1 MQRLA
6 VFIIV
11 LGVYALAKKK
21 GLVFYE
27 KEKKINKKVIHEILE
42 YVISTVIVVFLAFV
56 LMFFFGTKT
65 SVIGDSMMPALY
77 NGQQILID
85 KFIYKLSSPK
95 RGDVIVF
102 QPNGNEN
109 THYYEKRIIGLP
121 GETIQIID
129 GYVYVNGSKLDED
142 DTYDLIEDPGIAK
155 DELILQ
161 PYEYFVL
168 GDNRNSSEDSRS
180 GNMGPVKKEY
190 IIGKAWLH
198 MAYGDAGIGMIK

>member
-1 MQRLA
+1 M
-6 VFIIV
+6 
-11 LGVYALAKKK
+11 AKKK

-27 KEKKINKKVIHEILE
+27 KEKKINKKVVHEILE

>member
-1 MQRLA
+1 MQ
-6 VFIIV
+6 VFF
-11 LGVYALAKKK
+11 GTKGEFDLAKKK

-27 KEKKINKKVIHEILE
+27 KEKKINKKVIHEILD
-42 YVISTVIVVFLAFV
+42 YIIGTVIVVFLAFV

-85 KFIYKLSSPK
+85 KFVYKISSPK
-95 RGDVIVF
+95 RGDVVVF

-121 GETIQIID
+121 GETVQIVD
-129 GYVYVNGSKLDED
+129 GYVYINGSKLDED

-155 DELILQ
+155 DELVLQ

-198 MAYGDAGIGMIK
+198 MAYGDAGIGLIK

>member
-1 MQRLA
+1 M
-6 VFIIV
+6 
-11 LGVYALAKKK
+11 AKKK

-109 THYYEKRIIGLP
+109 THYYVKRVVGLP

>member
-1 MQRLA
+1 M
-6 VFIIV
+6 
-11 LGVYALAKKK
+11 AKKK

-121 GETIQIID
+121 GETIQIIN

>member
-1 MQRLA
+1 M
-6 VFIIV
+6 
-11 LGVYALAKKK
+11 AKKK

-121 GETIQIID
+121 GENIQIID

>member
-1 MQRLA
+1 M
-6 VFIIV
+6 
-11 LGVYALAKKK
+11 AKKK

-180 GNMGPVKKEY
+180 GNMGTVKKEY

>member
-1 MQRLA
+1 M
-6 VFIIV
+6 
-11 LGVYALAKKK
+11 AKKK

-121 GETIQIID
+121 GETMQIID

-142 DTYDLIEDPGIAK
+142 DTYDLTEDPGIAK

>member
-1 MQRLA
+1 M
-6 VFIIV
+6 
-11 LGVYALAKKK
+11 AKKK

-85 KFIYKLSSPK
+85 KFIYKISSPK

>member
-1 MQRLA
+1 M
-6 VFIIV
+6 
-11 LGVYALAKKK
+11 AKKK

-129 GYVYVNGSKLDED
+129 GYVYVNGSELDED

>member
-1 MQRLA
+1 M
-6 VFIIV
+6 
-11 LGVYALAKKK
+11 AKKK

-198 MAYGDAGIGMIK
+198 MASGDAGIGMIK

>member
-1 MQRLA
+1 M
-6 VFIIV
+6 
-11 LGVYALAKKK
+11 AKKK

-42 YVISTVIVVFLAFV
+42 YVISTAIVVFLAFV

>member
-1 MQRLA
+1 M
-6 VFIIV
+6 
-11 LGVYALAKKK
+11 AKKK

-180 GNMGPVKKEY
+180 GNLGPVKKEY

>member
-1 MQRLA
+1 M
-6 VFIIV
+6 
-11 LGVYALAKKK
+11 AKKK

-85 KFIYKLSSPK
+85 KLIYTLSSPK

>member
-1 MQRLA
+1 M
-6 VFIIV
+6 
-11 LGVYALAKKK
+11 AKKK

-65 SVIGDSMMPALY
+65 SVIGDSMMPTLY

>member
-1 MQRLA
+1 M
-6 VFIIV
+6 
-11 LGVYALAKKK
+11 AKKK

-27 KEKKINKKVIHEILE
+27 KEKKINRKVIHEILD
-42 YVISTVIVVFLAFV
+42 YLIGTIIVVFLAFV

-85 KFIYKLSSPK
+85 KFVYKISSPK
-95 RGDVIVF
+95 RGDVVIF

-121 GETIQIID
+121 GETVQIVD
-129 GYVYVNGSKLDED
+129 GYVYINGSKLDED
-142 DTYDLIEDPGIAK
+142 DTFDLIEDPGIAK

-198 MAYGDAGIGMIK
+198 MAYGDAGIGLIK

>member
-1 MQRLA
+1 M
-6 VFIIV
+6 
-11 LGVYALAKKK
+11 AKKK

-121 GETIQIID
+121 GETIPL
-129 GYVYVNGSKLDED
+129 NW
-142 DTYDLIEDPGIAK
+142 P
-155 DELILQ
+155 
-161 PYEYFVL
+161 
-168 GDNRNSSEDSRS
+168 
-180 GNMGPVKKEY
+180 M
-190 IIGKAWLH
+190 KAGAT
-198 MAYGDAGIGMIK
+198 MAMTLSPLRMD

>member
-1 MQRLA
+1 M
-6 VFIIV
+6 
-11 LGVYALAKKK
+11 AKKK

-42 YVISTVIVVFLAFV
+42 YVISTVLVVFLAFV

>member
-1 MQRLA
+1 M
-6 VFIIV
+6 
-11 LGVYALAKKK
+11 AKKK

-27 KEKKINKKVIHEILE
+27 KEKKINKKVIHKILE

>member
-1 MQRLA
+1 M
-6 VFIIV
+6 
-11 LGVYALAKKK
+11 AKKK

-42 YVISTVIVVFLAFV
+42 YVISTAIVVFLAFV

-190 IIGKAWLH
+190 IIGKAWMH

>member
-1 MQRLA
+1 M
-6 VFIIV
+6 
-11 LGVYALAKKK
+11 AKKK

-85 KFIYKLSSPK
+85 KFIYKVSSPK

>member
-1 MQRLA
+1 M
-6 VFIIV
+6 
-11 LGVYALAKKK
+11 AKKK

-155 DELILQ
+155 DEMILQ

>member
-1 MQRLA
+1 M
-6 VFIIV
+6 
-11 LGVYALAKKK
+11 
-21 GLVFYE
+21 
-27 KEKKINKKVIHEILE
+27 
-42 YVISTVIVVFLAFV
+42 ISTVIVVFLAFV

-65 SVIGDSMMPALY
+65 SVIGDSMMPTLY

>member
-1 MQRLA
+1 M
-6 VFIIV
+6 
-11 LGVYALAKKK
+11 AKKK

-42 YVISTVIVVFLAFV
+42 YVISTVIAVFLAFV

>member
-1 MQRLA
+1 M
-6 VFIIV
+6 
-11 LGVYALAKKK
+11 AKKK

-56 LMFFFGTKT
+56 LMFCFGTKT

>member
-1 MQRLA
+1 M
-6 VFIIV
+6 
-11 LGVYALAKKK
+11 AKKK

-129 GYVYVNGSKLDED
+129 GYVYVNGSKLEED

>member
-1 MQRLA
+1 M
-6 VFIIV
+6 
-11 LGVYALAKKK
+11 AKKK

-42 YVISTVIVVFLAFV
+42 YLISTVIVVFLAFV

>member
-1 MQRLA
+1 M
-6 VFIIV
+6 
-11 LGVYALAKKK
+11 AKKK

-168 GDNRNSSEDSRS
+168 GDNRDSSEDSRS

>member
-1 MQRLA
+1 M
-6 VFIIV
+6 
-11 LGVYALAKKK
+11 AKKK

-77 NGQQILID
+77 NGQQTLID

>member
-1 MQRLA
+1 M
-6 VFIIV
+6 
-11 LGVYALAKKK
+11 AKKK

>member
-1 MQRLA
+1 M
-6 VFIIV
+6 
-11 LGVYALAKKK
+11 AKKK

-161 PYEYFVL
+161 PYEYFDL

>member
-1 MQRLA
+1 M
-6 VFIIV
+6 
-11 LGVYALAKKK
+11 AKKK

-142 DTYDLIEDPGIAK
+142 DTYDLIEDRGIAK
-155 DELILQ
+155 DGLILQ

>member
-1 MQRLA
+1 M
-6 VFIIV
+6 
-11 LGVYALAKKK
+11 AKKK

-198 MAYGDAGIGMIK
+198 MAYGDAGIGLIK

>member
-1 MQRLA
+1 M
-6 VFIIV
+6 
-11 LGVYALAKKK
+11 AKKK

-190 IIGKAWLH
+190 ISGKAWLH

>member
-1 MQRLA
+1 M
-6 VFIIV
+6 
-11 LGVYALAKKK
+11 AKKK

-129 GYVYVNGSKLDED
+129 GYVYGNGSKLDED

>member
-1 MQRLA
+1 M
-6 VFIIV
+6 
-11 LGVYALAKKK
+11 VYALAKKK

-42 YVISTVIVVFLAFV
+42 YVISTAIVVFLAFV

>member
-1 MQRLA
+1 M
-6 VFIIV
+6 
-11 LGVYALAKKK
+11 AKKK

-129 GYVYVNGSKLDED
+129 GYVYVNGSKMDED

>member
-1 MQRLA
+1 M
-6 VFIIV
+6 
-11 LGVYALAKKK
+11 AKKK

-190 IIGKAWLH
+190 IIGKAWLQ

>member
-1 MQRLA
+1 M
-6 VFIIV
+6 
-11 LGVYALAKKK
+11 AKKK

-77 NGQQILID
+77 NGQPILID